1 MAASCYGCEYVTSI
15 VGPVGGCWWVRTSE
29 IPFLLW
35 RRQRT
40 VHAILRGFLRWR
52 KSDSDLPFWKRK
64 ILLSE
69 RTKSLPCDVY
79 VSTSAEHICDRCPIQ
94 ESRSMRL
101 GVDPCRWHVPP
112 LSLLQQRISS
122 GDNTCMWPSV
132 HFHAC
137 LSYASTVL
145 PVCDSETGEGTAMCA
160 YPAGIDLAT
169 GEGVFVSPHG
179 CRYVVDIRSMS
190 SSRGHSASRL
200 CWREFR
206 LLPHGAKI

>member
-1 MAASCYGCEYVTSI
+1 MAASCYGCEYVTWI

-79 VSTSAEHICDRCPIQ
+79 VSTSAEHMCDQCPIQ
-94 ESRSMRL
+94 ESRSVRL

-112 LSLLQQRISS
+112 LSLQQQRISS

-132 HFHAC
+132 QFPMHASHMPPRSSQC
-137 LSYASTVL
+137 APPRRVKGRRCALTL
-145 PVCDSETGEGTAMCA
+145 PG
-160 YPAGIDLAT
+160 
-169 GEGVFVSPHG
+169 
-179 CRYVVDIRSMS
+179 
-190 SSRGHSASRL
+190 
-200 CWREFR
+200 
-206 LLPHGAKI
+206 